1 MTRRAAGILIVC
13 LFAPGILAAAAHA
26 AADAAAETR
35 RLARAATVVTE
46 LRTLPESTL
55 PDRLFEDCTC
65 IAVFPGVIK
74 GAFGWGARLGRGV
87 VSCRDS
93 SDRWSPPSFLTLTGG
108 SFGLQFGL
116 QSVDLVLFVMT
127 PHGARSLIRSG
138 FTLGGTG
145 SVAAGPVGRSA
156 EGSTDIRL
164 AAEIYSYAR
173 AKGLFAGISLEGA
186 RLNTDGRAV
195 ERFYGMSYTPE
206 TILFDQAVSRP
217 AAADTFLRALPA
229 GPTAGGPAVPAVGP
243 AGEPDIK
250 R

>member
-1 MTRRAAGILIVC
+1 MWALALGL
-13 LFAPGILAAAAHA
+13 ALAAVP
-26 AADAAAETR
+26 
-35 RLARAATVVTE
+35 ARAAEPAAEARRLTRAAAVLAE
-46 LRTLPESTL
+46 LRGLPDSTL

-65 IAVFPGVIK
+65 IAVFPGVMK

-93 SDRWSPPSFLTLTGG
+93 LNRWSPPSFLTLTGG

-156 EGSTDIRL
+156 EGATDIRL

-195 ERFYGMSYTPE
+195 ERFYGMNYTPE
-206 TILFDQAVSRP
+206 TILFDQAVPRP
-217 AAADTFLRALPA
+217 TPADTFLRALPA
-229 GPTAGGPAVPAVGP
+229 TPVPPADR
-243 AGEPDIK
+243 AGEVDPK